1 MKIVTVEL
9 IDGKK
14 IKRFSVDGI
23 ELKKG
28 DYCVVPSI
36 YGEELGL
43 VVDEN
48 PEIQQRWLKVPLE
61 KVIRKA
67 TDEDVKFFFKKLE
80 REKEAF
86 EFCRRRIEH
95 RALPMKLVK
104 VNFFTNE
111 RKVIFYFTAEGRIDF
126 RDLVKDLAK
135 KYKMRIEMRQI
146 GIRDEARMMGGVG
159 VCGRFLCCM
168 TFLKE
173 FRPVS
178 ISLAKQQELNINPS
192 KISGLCGRLMCC
204 LSYEVEGELQFNLSD
219 IGQEEE

>member
-14 IKRFSVDGI
+14 IKRFAVDGLD
-23 ELKKG
+23 LKKG
-28 DYCVVPSI
+28 DYCVVPSL
-36 YGEELGL
+36 YGEELAL
-43 VVDEN
+43 VVEEHPD
-48 PEIQQRWLKVPLE
+48 IQERWKKNVPE

-67 TDEDVKFFFKKLE
+67 SEEDVKFFKRKLE
-80 REKEAF
+80 REREAF
-86 EFCRRRIEH
+86 EFCRRRIEQ

-146 GIRDEARMMGGVG
+146 GIRDEAKMMGGVG

-173 FRPVS
+173 FKPVS
-178 ISLAKQQELNINPS
+178 INLAKQQELNINPN

-204 LSYEVEGELQFNLSD
+204 LSYEVEGEIQFNLSD
-219 IGQEEE
+219 IGQEED